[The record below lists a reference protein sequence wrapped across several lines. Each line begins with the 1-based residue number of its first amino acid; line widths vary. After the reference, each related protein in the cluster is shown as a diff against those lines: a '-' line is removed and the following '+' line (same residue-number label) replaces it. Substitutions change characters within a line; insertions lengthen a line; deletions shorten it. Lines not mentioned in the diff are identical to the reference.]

1 MAVYDSA
8 KLDGFWPRWETL
20 RPYSI
25 STHTTDSIPYIAYF
39 NRNLLP
45 NNRNTVIICLLVF
58 CFLTTT
64 LTYLQVFRIIRRHQQ
79 QVQANGTL
87 QSVRQPSINMAKY
100 KKSVVTVLLILA
112 LFYLCYLPF
121 VLNVILLTLWEKSLE
136 LITAF
141 KVSTLLTFVSAMLN
155 PCLYCWRIRE
165 IRNEVR
171 QLSRKIFYK
180 NSSN

>member
-1 MAVYDSA
+1 MTRRSWMDSGRVGRLFVLILFLPIPLIVY
-8 KLDGFWPRWETL
+8 RTL
-20 RPYSI
+20 HILTGTYCQI
-25 STHTTDSIPYIAYF
+25 T
-39 NRNLLP
+39 
-45 NNRNTVIICLLVF
+45 NTVIICLLVF

-165 IRNEVR
+165 IRDGVR
-171 QLSRKIFYK
+171 QLSRKIFCK